1 MFSQAF
7 AAEFLR
13 ALRAVAGRPGEVL
26 QPLMF
31 LLVVTALVPLGIGP
45 EPGQLARFSHGFI
58 WIAALLATLQSL
70 DALFRRDLED
80 GVLAQLLL
88 LSPAPWL
95 GCLARLV
102 VHWLGSGLPIVLLAP
117 LLGLWLRLP
126 AEALGPLL
134 LTLLLGTPV
143 LTLIGGIGA
152 ALTAGLQRGGVL
164 LALVIA
170 PLYVPVL
177 VLGVGAVELAASG
190 LPASGAYLW
199 LAALLVLAATLA
211 PLAVEAALRIN
222 VEGG

>member
-1 MFSQAF
+1 MLGQAF
-7 AAEFLR
+7 GAEFLR
-13 ALRAVAGRPGEVL
+13 AFRAVASRPGDVL

-31 LLVVTALVPLGIGP
+31 LLVVTALVPIGIGP
-45 EPGQLARFSHGFI
+45 EPQQLARFAHGFI

-80 GVLAQLLL
+80 GVLAELLL

-102 VHWLGSGLPIVLLAP
+102 VHWLGTGLPIVLLAP
-117 LLGLWLRLP
+117 LLGVWLRLP
-126 AEALGPLL
+126 EHALGPLL
-134 LTLLLGTPV
+134 LTLLMGTPV
-143 LTLIGGIGA
+143 LTLLGGIGA

-177 VLGVGAVELAASG
+177 VLGVGAVELASSG
-190 LPASGAYLW
+190 LPATGAYLW
-199 LAALLVLAATLA
+199 LGALLTLAVTLA
-211 PLAVEAALRIN
+211 PPAVEAALRIN
-222 VEGG
+222 VEAG